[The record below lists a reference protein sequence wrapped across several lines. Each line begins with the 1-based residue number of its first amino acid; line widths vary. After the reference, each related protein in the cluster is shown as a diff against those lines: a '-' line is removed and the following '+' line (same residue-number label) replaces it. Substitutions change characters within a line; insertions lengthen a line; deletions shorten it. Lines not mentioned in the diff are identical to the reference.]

1 MNKQFQGC
9 YHGTRELSIDESMI
23 KFKGRSVLKQYLPM
37 KPIKR
42 GFKLRWAVYM
52 GFIKKIIIYQ
62 ARDEIM
68 DAKFSDYNLGEREWF

>member
-1 MNKQFQGC
+1 
-9 YHGTRELSIDESMI
+9 
-23 KFKGRSVLKQYLPM
+23 M